1 MATTPQNEVVQL
13 TRDRYM
19 RCNHCT
25 ALIED
30 TWQGRL
36 KFVNGVVQLMRD
48 RYEIADVIVAQ
59 SLSVAYLGICKGG
72 FQYRAGGPFRHLSAR
87 SACARGVWGH
97 APQENFWISGLLRS
111 LLVQF
116 WGERARIRRPAAK
129 CSHSTCD
136 TLKTLA
142 K

>member
-1 MATTPQNEVVQL
+1 M
-13 TRDRYM
+13 
-19 RCNHCT
+19 
-25 ALIED
+25 
-30 TWQGRL
+30 
-36 KFVNGVVQLMRD
+36 
-48 RYEIADVIVAQ
+48 
-59 SLSVAYLGICKGG
+59 SVADLGICKGG
-72 FQYRAGGPFRHLSAR
+72 FQYRAAGLFQHHKRASRALGGSGGMP
-87 SACARGVWGH
+87 
-97 APQENFWISGLLRS
+97 PQEIFGISGLLRS

>member
-1 MATTPQNEVVQL
+1 MECSYIAVSGYYSSKGVVQL

-48 RYEIADVIVAQ
+48 RYEI
-59 SLSVAYLGICKGG
+59 
-72 FQYRAGGPFRHLSAR
+72 
-87 SACARGVWGH
+87 
-97 APQENFWISGLLRS
+97 ENFGISGLLRS

-129 CSHSTCD
+129 CSQSTCD